1 MAQGYLSPSVNDPLP
16 SEYNS
21 LIYCKTNIGGYFFDG
36 IMSIKHSRELK
47 ITENPVETGASIVD
61 HSYVKPATLTMQ
73 VLMSDVHRS
82 IYPGQFDGA
91 KSRSLAA
98 WDVLKKIQDS
108 RIPCSVFTPLGLY
121 NNMLV
126 SSIDATENSKTVHGL
141 NATVTLQEIPIARV
155 KTVKISS
162 APQTTGSTN
171 LGQLEAS
178 VIGGSLGSILYEL
191 FGRS

>member
-1 MAQGYLSPSVNDPLP
+1 MVQGYLSPSVNDPLP

-36 IMSIKHSRELK
+36 IMNINHTRELE

-61 HSYVKPATLTMQ
+61 HSYVKPATITME

-91 KSRSLAA
+91 KSRSFAA
-98 WDVLKKIQDS
+98 WDVLNKIQSS

-126 SSIDATENSKTVHGL
+126 SSIEATEDSSTVHAL
-141 NATVTLQEIPIARV
+141 SANVTLREIPIARI

-162 APQTTGSTN
+162 APQTTNSTN

-178 VIGGSLGSILYEL
+178 TVGGTLGSILYEL
-191 FGRS
+191 FGKG

>member
-36 IMSIKHSRELK
+36 IMSIKHTRELK

-98 WDVLKKIQDS
+98 WDVLKKIQES

-121 NNMLV
+121 NNMLIA
-126 SSIDATENSKTVHGL
+126 SIDTTENSKTVHGL

-178 VIGGSLGSILYEL
+178 TIGGSLGSILYEL

>member
-1 MAQGYLSPSVNDPLP
+1 MAQGYLSPSINDPLP

-36 IMSIKHSRELK
+36 IMNINHTRELE

-61 HSYVKPATLTMQ
+61 HSYVKPATITMD

-98 WDVLKKIQDS
+98 WDVLNKIQSS

-126 SSIDATENSKTVHGL
+126 SSIEATEDASTVHAL
-141 NATVTLQEIPIARV
+141 SAKVTLREIPIARV

-162 APQTTGSTN
+162 APQTTNSTN

-178 VIGGSLGSILYEL
+178 TIGGTLGSILYEL
-191 FGRS
+191 FGKS

>member
-36 IMSIKHSRELK
+36 IMSIRHSRELK

-98 WDVLKKIQDS
+98 WDVLKKIQES

-121 NNMLV
+121 NNMLIAT
-126 SSIDATENSKTVHGL
+126 IDTTENSKTVHVL

-178 VIGGSLGSILYEL
+178 TIGGSLGSILYEL

>member
-1 MAQGYLSPSVNDPLP
+1 MARGYLSPSVNDPLP

-36 IMSIKHSRELK
+36 IMNINHSRELE
-47 ITENPVETGASIVD
+47 ITENPVETGASVVD
-61 HSYVKPATLTMQ
+61 HSYVKPAELTMQ

-98 WDVLKKIQDS
+98 WDILKKIQSS

-121 NNMLV
+121 NNMLI
-126 SSIDATENSKTVHGL
+126 SSIEATEDASTVHSL
-141 NATVTLQEIPIARV
+141 NATVMLREIPIARV

-178 VIGGSLGSILYEL
+178 TVGGSLGSILYEL
-191 FGRS
+191 FGKG

>member
-1 MAQGYLSPSVNDPLP
+1 MAQGYISPSVNDPLP

-36 IMSIKHSRELK
+36 IMSIRHSRELK

-98 WDVLKKIQDS
+98 WDVLKKIQES

-121 NNMLV
+121 NNMLIA
-126 SSIDATENSKTVHGL
+126 SIDTTENSKTVHGL

-178 VIGGSLGSILYEL
+178 TIGGSLGSILYEL
-191 FGRS
+191 FGRG

>member
-1 MAQGYLSPSVNDPLP
+1 MVQGYLSPSVNDPLP

-36 IMSIKHSRELK
+36 IMNINHTRELE

-61 HSYVKPATLTMQ
+61 HSYVKPATITME

-91 KSRSLAA
+91 KSRSFAA
-98 WDVLKKIQDS
+98 WDVLNKIQSS

-126 SSIDATENSKTVHGL
+126 SSIEATEDALESKCESQASKKGERDREGGKNPRNL
-141 NATVTLQEIPIARV
+141 R
-155 KTVKISS
+155 
-162 APQTTGSTN
+162 TTFNYSN
-171 LGQLEAS
+171 EA
-178 VIGGSLGSILYEL
+178 LA
-191 FGRS
+191 

>member
-36 IMSIKHSRELK
+36 IMSIRHSRELK

-98 WDVLKKIQDS
+98 WDVLKKIQES

-121 NNMLV
+121 NNMLIA
-126 SSIDATENSKTVHGL
+126 SIDTTENSKTVHGL

-178 VIGGSLGSILYEL
+178 TIGGSLGSILYEL
-191 FGRS
+191 FGRG

>member
-1 MAQGYLSPSVNDPLP
+1 MAQGYLSPSINDPLP

-36 IMSIKHSRELK
+36 IMNINHTRELE

-61 HSYVKPATLTMQ
+61 HSYVKPTTIMMD

-98 WDVLKKIQDS
+98 WDVLKKIQSS

-126 SSIDATENSKTVHGL
+126 SSIEATEDASTVHAL
-141 NATVTLQEIPIARV
+141 SAKVTLREIPIARV

-162 APQTTGSTN
+162 SPQTTNSTN

-178 VIGGSLGSILYEL
+178 TIGGTLGSILYEL

>member
-1 MAQGYLSPSVNDPLP
+1 MAQGYLSPSINDPLP

-36 IMSIKHSRELK
+36 IININHTRELE

-61 HSYVKPATLTMQ
+61 HSYVKPATIMMD

-98 WDVLKKIQDS
+98 WDVLNKIQSS

-126 SSIDATENSKTVHGL
+126 SSIEATEDASTVHAL
-141 NATVTLQEIPIARV
+141 SAKVTLREIPIARV

-162 APQTTGSTN
+162 APQTTNSTN

-178 VIGGSLGSILYEL
+178 TIGGTLGTILYEL

>member
-1 MAQGYLSPSVNDPLP
+1 MAQGYLSPSINDPLP

-36 IMSIKHSRELK
+36 IMNINHTRELE

-61 HSYVKPATLTMQ
+61 HSYVKPATIMMD

-98 WDVLKKIQDS
+98 WDVLNKIQSS

-126 SSIDATENSKTVHGL
+126 SSIEATEDASTVHAL
-141 NATVTLQEIPIARV
+141 SAKVTLREIPIARV

-162 APQTTGSTN
+162 APQTTNSTN

-178 VIGGSLGSILYEL
+178 TIGGTLGTILYEL

>member
-98 WDVLKKIQDS
+98 WDVLKKIQES

-121 NNMLV
+121 NNMLIA
-126 SSIDATENSKTVHGL
+126 SIDTTENSKTVHGL

-178 VIGGSLGSILYEL
+178 TIGGSLGSILYEL

>member
-36 IMSIKHSRELK
+36 IMSIRHSRELK

-98 WDVLKKIQDS
+98 WDVLKKIQES

-121 NNMLV
+121 NNMLIAT
-126 SSIDATENSKTVHGL
+126 IDTTENSKTVHGL

-178 VIGGSLGSILYEL
+178 TIGGSLGSILYEL